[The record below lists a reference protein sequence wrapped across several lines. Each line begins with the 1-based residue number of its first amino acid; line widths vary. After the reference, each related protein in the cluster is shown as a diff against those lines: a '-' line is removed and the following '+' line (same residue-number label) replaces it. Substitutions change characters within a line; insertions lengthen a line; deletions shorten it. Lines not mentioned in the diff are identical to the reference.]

1 MKATTDAK
9 LLATALAEVYSR
21 CINEPYAMPDGRP
34 LATESLAQT
43 GPSEAYKDCWDT
55 INDSIRSVSQAV
67 LDEQALSPMRAAVT
81 SAQPQYDKLKAARR
95 DAVLD
100 FDANK
105 RRLDGFKD
113 QKKDNERKGKHVGE
127 QAITHDAKIERY
139 ETKKTIAGK
148 TYETINEEIKTF
160 CVEMKGRHD
169 QLIDELVINAA
180 VCQLQY
186 YKNATAEL
194 QKVVDTL
201 PQDRV
206 KEVEARM
213 DELLASGGHIIA
225 QQSPVKRKSS
235 FLEGMFSMGGSGKG
249 ADRGRSSSSS
259 SSSSAAAATL
269 EGVPASPSAPP
280 SDSNAEGNPF
290 GDDDPP
296 AAYPVQAP
304 PTPAS
309 PAPANSPKKGRFVR
323 AMFDHEAEAED
334 ELTFKVGDMV
344 EVLETMDGGWW
355 SGRCNGMVGDFP
367 VDYVD
372 TTNFEA

>member
-9 LLATALAEVYSR
+9 MLATALAEVYSR

-34 LATESLAQT
+34 LATEALAQT

-67 LDEQALSPMRAAVT
+67 LDEQALTPMRAAVT
-81 SAQPQYDKLKAARR
+81 AAQPQYDKLKAARR
-95 DAVLD
+95 DSLLD

-113 QKKDNERKGKHVGE
+113 VKKDNERKGKHVGE

-139 ETKKTIAGK
+139 ESKKTISGK

-160 CVEMKGRHD
+160 CVETKDRHD

-180 VCQLQY
+180 VCQLEY
-186 YKNATAEL
+186 YKKAAEEL

-201 PQDRV
+201 PQERV
-206 KEVEARM
+206 KEVQERM

-225 QQSPVKRKSS
+225 QQSPAKRKSS
-235 FLEGMFSMGGSGKG
+235 FLGDMFGIGGGGSGKS
-249 ADRGRSSSSS
+249 RSA
-259 SSSSAAAATL
+259 SSSSAAAASL
-269 EGVPASPSAPP
+269 EGGGAASPSAPSAD
-280 SDSNAEGNPF
+280 SDGNPF
-290 GDDDPP
+290 GDEGETP
-296 AAYPVQAP
+296 AAYPVQAAQAP
-304 PTPAS
+304 PTPSS
-309 PAPANSPKKGRFVR
+309 PAPANSPKKGRFVK
-323 AMFDHEAEAED
+323 AMYDHDAEADD

-344 EVLETMDGGWW
+344 EVLETGDGGWW